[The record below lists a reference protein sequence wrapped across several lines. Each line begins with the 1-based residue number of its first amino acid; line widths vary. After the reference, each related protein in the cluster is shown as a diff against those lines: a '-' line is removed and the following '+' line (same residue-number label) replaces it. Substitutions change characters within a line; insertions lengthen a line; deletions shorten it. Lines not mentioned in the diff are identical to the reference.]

1 VKISNGVLC
10 YSIIISFHQI
20 WVWQTYCTHWYLKMN
35 NPDKLIIF
43 EISSCLA
50 QYFINQYF
58 LCSYIKRI
66 LFSKHQDL
74 WLSNKSKFFA
84 RYCSKHFM
92 MRNNCRWIIPKEY
105 AWYFELWCAFHAT
118 LLTTTWT
125 ILWKH
130 LILHIPGI
138 EN

>member
-1 VKISNGVLC
+1 MLFNNHFLSSNMSLINLLYRLICNIDWSNDLYFVIDV
-10 YSIIISFHQI
+10 YASSQ
-20 WVWQTYCTHWYLKMN
+20 WYWPKKSL
-35 NPDKLIIF
+35 
-43 EISSCLA
+43 
-50 QYFINQYF
+50 F
-58 LCSYIKRI
+58 LMFFNWKQK
-66 LFSKHQDL
+66 LFSKHQDV

-92 MRNNCRWIIPKEY
+92 MRNNCRWIIPKAY
-105 AWYFELWCAFHAT
+105 AWYFESWCAFHAT